1 MKHIHSIIN
10 YYYISLIHLTFLPSL
25 PTISLIRSGSALY
38 DIISMVKF
46 DVVPKYFRQR
56 YLLGDFGLVTPTAE
70 EGSANS
76 DSHCSHTVQC
86 ILILILIL

>member
-10 YYYISLIHLTFLPSL
+10 YYYISLIHLTSLPSL
-25 PTISLIRSGSALY
+25 PSFSLIRSGSALY

-56 YLLGDFGLVTPTAE
+56 YLLSDFGLVTPTAE

-86 ILILILIL
+86 TLILIL